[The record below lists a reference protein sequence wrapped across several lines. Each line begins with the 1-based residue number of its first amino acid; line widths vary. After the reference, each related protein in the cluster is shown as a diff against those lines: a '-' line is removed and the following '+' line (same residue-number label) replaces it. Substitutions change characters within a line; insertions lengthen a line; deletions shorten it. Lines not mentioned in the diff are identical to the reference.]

1 MLVDDNTDELLTTY
15 QELYELSVSK
25 YGEEHDNTIDDG
37 KNFAI
42 RLLQSSNRRDEA
54 TELLTKLLAT
64 SKQVL
69 GPHHKTTKG
78 IEATLKLV
86 VAEREI
92 VNGG

>member
-1 MLVDDNTDELLTTY
+1 MKAS
-15 QELYELSVSK
+15 QKLYELRVAQH
-25 YGEEHDNTIDDG
+25 GEEKESAILAG

-42 RLLQSSNRRDEA
+42 LLQSANRGDEA

-69 GPHHKTTKG
+69 GPHHNMTKS

-92 VNGG
+92 VNRG